1 MTLAV
6 LPRPTQ
12 ARALLL
18 FPSGQRVYAE
28 DLLVDFPCPAEI
40 HLYDPVEHYRLFHL
54 HHAGEVDHDTRALYV
69 LGGTYRPHGGTPAR
83 LEPSEAYEQ

>member
-28 DLLVDFPCPAEI
+28 DLWVDFPCPHEI
-40 HLYDPVEHYRLFHL
+40 HLHGPSEYYRLFHL
-54 HHAGEVDHDTRALYV
+54 QHAGEVDTDTRALYV
-69 LGGTYRPHGGTPAR
+69 LGGTYRPHGATTA
-83 LEPSEAYEQ
+83 LEPSEAYDQ